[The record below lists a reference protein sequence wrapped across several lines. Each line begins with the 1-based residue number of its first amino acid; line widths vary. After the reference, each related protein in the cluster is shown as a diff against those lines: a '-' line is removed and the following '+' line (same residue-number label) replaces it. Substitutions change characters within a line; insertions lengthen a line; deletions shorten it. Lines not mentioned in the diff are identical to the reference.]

1 MPMRSLTADSN
12 PLFAAKVAFGR
23 LHRNVPQKKLDL
35 LQLASR
41 CVAESSTGP
50 SQIVRCQLRHGD
62 AFGGF
67 LHDVPNRLYRH
78 LISPYPSYF
87 VDPAE
92 QLASQPIGNR
102 NRSNVAS
109 LTHQIDNS
117 PMFLAL
123 LEMVQCQSHS
133 FMPSQPTRE

>member
-1 MPMRSLTADSN
+1 MR
-12 PLFAAKVAFGR
+12 V
-23 LHRNVPQKKLDL
+23 
-35 LQLASR
+35 
-41 CVAESSTGP
+41 
-50 SQIVRCQLRHGD
+50 
-62 AFGGF
+62 
-67 LHDVPNRLYRH
+67 
-78 LISPYPSYF
+78 

-92 QLASQPIGNR
+92 QLSSINCGCGEPIVQFASQPIGNR